1 MINMFKKRCPRCEKK
16 VDKGYDF
23 CPYCGLGLKGKY
35 DEEDYGFLG
44 KNDLINENNMSMPQ
58 NSLVDKMF
66 SSAMKMAE
74 KMIEKQMKNMPE
86 LNEGQ
91 IGFPGNMRV
100 QFFVNGKRVPIDRFP
115 LMTNAKKK
123 PKIEKRIHVISK
135 EKMEKLAKLPKK
147 EPTSEVRRMVN
158 KVIDNLEVPGVNDI
172 DDIFINKLE
181 SSIEIKAISD
191 DKVYSKILNVN
202 LPILRYGLSNGN
214 LIIEMQG
221 K

>member
-1 MINMFKKRCPRCEKK
+1 MLKKKCTACGKK
-16 VDKGYDF
+16 TERKYNY
-23 CPYCGLGLKGKY
+23 CPYCGDSFKVSK
-35 DEEDYGFLG
+35 DKEDYGFLG

-74 KMIEKQMKNMPE
+74 KIIEKQMKNMPE

-123 PKIEKRIHVISK
+123 PKIEASND
-135 EKMEKLAKLPKK
+135 KLC
-147 EPTSEVRRMVN
+147 
-158 KVIDNLEVPGVNDI
+158 
-172 DDIFINKLE
+172 
-181 SSIEIKAISD
+181 
-191 DKVYSKILNVN
+191 
-202 LPILRYGLSNGN
+202 
-214 LIIEMQG
+214 
-221 K
+221 